1 MQIIGVHC
9 NLAIAA
15 SKKRMSPLPKHGVG
29 REKALR
35 LDEVSPARHKVG
47 VEGRKRSERR
57 EFKQGRC
64 EDRVGWIG

>member
-1 MQIIGVHC
+1 MHC
-9 NLAIAA
+9 DLAIAA
-15 SKKRMSPLPKHGVG
+15 SKKRMGPLPKPGVG
-29 REKALR
+29 REEALR

>member
-1 MQIIGVHC
+1 MHC
-9 NLAIAA
+9 DLAIAA
-15 SKKRMSPLPKHGVG
+15 SKKRMGPLPEHGVG
-29 REKALR
+29 HEEALR
-35 LDEVSPARHKVG
+35 LNEVSPARYKVR